1 MGDEM
6 KFAAKNI
13 ARRLG
18 AKPVPLGLLPLAAL
32 VAIAAAPNAAQA
44 GDTHYQYS
52 YFNAVQNYG
61 PGTYSGPGY
70 SVILSTSPS
79 LQLDA
84 TWNAANV
91 STGGEQQWK
100 ATVSYEV
107 TVNGPASLVPVPLD
121 VTYSIVAA
129 STVIDNAYAVAQAR
143 FTYDESPNFT
153 YAPVDV
159 SVGGFT
165 DGDETSAG
173 TIKFS
178 EYAGTTFD
186 AGFSAV
192 ETLYYFG
199 SAAAVTIDPHYSI
212 DPSFALTDPNYLKD
226 YSLTFIPNV
235 QNIGPASAP
244 VPEVG
249 SLPLLATGLVG
260 LLGLACF
267 RRSPSACAPAHLHP
281 VKYPV

>member
-1 MGDEM
+1 MTNANQGNEM
-6 KFAAKNI
+6 KFAMKNS
-13 ARRLG
+13 AGRLG
-18 AKPVPLGLLPLAAL
+18 ARPVPLGLLPLAAL

-52 YFNAVQNYG
+52 YFDDVLNYG

-70 SVILSTSPS
+70 SVILSTAPS
-79 LQLDA
+79 LQLNT
-84 TWNAANV
+84 TWSAANV
-91 STGGEQQWK
+91 SNGGEQQWR
-100 ATVSYEV
+100 ATVVYEV
-107 TVNGPASLVPVPLD
+107 TVNGPASPVPVPLD
-121 VTYSIVAA
+121 VTYSIVAT
-129 STVIDNAYAVAQAR
+129 STVIDNAYALAQAR
-143 FTYDESPNFT
+143 FSYDENPNFNYT
-153 YAPVDV
+153 PVDV
-159 SVGGFT
+159 TAGGFT
-165 DGDETSAG
+165 DGYTTSGG

-192 ETLYYFG
+192 DTLYYPG

-226 YSLTFIPNV
+226 YSLTFTPNV
-235 QNIGPASAP
+235 QNIGPAASVP

-260 LLGLACF
+260 LLGPACF
-267 RRSPSACAPAHLHP
+267 RRAPHSRTCTTG
-281 VKYPV
+281 